1 MENHN
6 GWKRTFLVINKR
18 VGPEFIIEQLE
29 REGSWGKYDLVR
41 PTGPAPG
48 DTDRYLQ
55 FQHLRKTQ
63 GFPPE
68 LQELGKLVGQKAFN
82 KGKVSEDGGKR
93 FDDFQNR
100 PGPSKSIESNLPKQ
114 SSSGPPNL
122 MAMDLV
128 KPMGMVENTSRTA
141 WSQR

>member
-41 PTGPAPG
+41 PTGPVPG
-48 DTDRYLQ
+48 DADKYLQ

-82 KGKVSEDGGKR
+82 KGKVSEEGWPGKIH
-93 FDDFQNR
+93 Q
-100 PGPSKSIESNLPKQ
+100 G
-114 SSSGPPNL
+114 
-122 MAMDLV
+122 A
-128 KPMGMVENTSRTA
+128 SRYFYTGVHS
-141 WSQR
+141 WTLYRICDTTN

>member
-41 PTGPAPG
+41 PTGPVPG

-55 FQHLRKTQ
+55 FQHLYASLTKSGHT
-63 GFPPE
+63 
-68 LQELGKLVGQKAFN
+68 LG
-82 KGKVSEDGGKR
+82 VSLRPSSTVVLGVRSLETTSS
-93 FDDFQNR
+93 NSTSR
-100 PGPSKSIESNLPKQ
+100 PGRPR
-114 SSSGPPNL
+114 
-122 MAMDLV
+122 V
-128 KPMGMVENTSRTA
+128 
-141 WSQR
+141 